1 MRLRKLG
8 HMTTSRTGARATTGT
23 PDGAADGTGPRAE
36 AAAPPGEA
44 APQAKGPASPARS
57 ELQAAAD
64 RRLCVLVG
72 TLARHIDAH
81 VRDRATT
88 LGLTAPQAVAL
99 RELTGPLTLRELA
112 ERMCCEPSNATF
124 VSDRLEEQGLVERR
138 PHPRD
143 RRAKQLVLTPDGTAL
158 RERLMALLSAESP
171 LAPLTPQEQDTLQDL
186 LQRAVGR

>member
-1 MRLRKLG
+1 
-8 HMTTSRTGARATTGT
+8 MTTSRTGARATTGT
-23 PDGAADGTGPRAE
+23 RGGAADGTGPRAE
-36 AAAPPGEA
+36 AAAAPGET
-44 APQAKGPASPARS
+44 APRAKGPGSPARS

-64 RRLCVLVG
+64 RRVCGLVG
-72 TLARHIDAH
+72 TLARRIDAH

-138 PHPRD
+138 PHPSD
-143 RRAKQLVLTPDGTAL
+143 RRAKQLVLTPDGSAL

-171 LAPLTPQEQDTLQDL
+171 LAPLTQQEQDTLQDL
-186 LQRAVGR
+186 LQRAVDR